1 MAHGPLVEMRGCQVR
16 LVDGQKICLFQDPF
30 DWASLMYLHI
40 IHQGLSV
47 SSVSNRLL
55 NQEMS
60 IEKKI
65 TCGYTPGIY
74 AEWYIAFVFSF
85 V

>member
-1 MAHGPLVEMRGCQVR
+1 MDDQRSGFF
-16 LVDGQKICLFQDPF
+16 FQYLF
-30 DWASLMYLHI
+30 DWPRVVQLHI

-60 IEKKI
+60 IDQRLM
-65 TCGYTPGIY
+65 GHN
-74 AEWYIAFVFSF
+74 AHLNVQL
-85 V
+85 